1 MAPDQESTQLNL
13 GYEIFIALISILSVF
28 NMVLAIIP
36 GIDPDAVHV
45 VYTINLFLT
54 LLFIFDFGLRLC
66 TASSRSFYFF
76 RDYGWADFF
85 AIIPIFRIL
94 RLFRIFKAYRLV
106 HRHGSKNLIGYLS
119 VHRAEA
125 ALFILV
131 FAVIIII
138 ESGSFMVL
146 VAESGSPDANIVTSG
161 DAMWWTYV
169 TITTV
174 GYGDRYPVTEAG
186 RLIGILVMTTGV
198 GIFATF
204 AGYISN
210 KLLTPKDTE
219 EEAALPAP
227 VTENPAASCLAEL
240 KQFMEERENID
251 AEIAARLQKLEGLLA
266 QEGAVQ
272 QGTGGQPV

>member
-28 NMVLAIIP
+28 NMVLAVIP
-36 GIDPDAVHV
+36 GIDPAAVHV
-45 VYTINLFLT
+45 VFTINLFLT

-66 TASSRSFYFF
+66 TAASRSFYFI
-76 RDYGWADFF
+76 RDYGWADLL
-85 AIIPIFRIL
+85 AIIPFFRIL
-94 RLFRIFKAYRLV
+94 RVFRIFKTYRLV
-106 HRHGSKNLIGYLS
+106 HKQGAKNLIGYLTM
-119 VHRAEA
+119 HRAEA

-138 ESGSFMVL
+138 ELGSFMVL
-146 VAESGSPDANIVTSG
+146 VAESVSPDANIVTSG

-204 AGYISN
+204 AGYIGN
-210 KLLTPKDTE
+210 KLL
-219 EEAALPAP
+219 AP
-227 VTENPAASCLAEL
+227 PEREQRHETVPDLSPPAAVTLAEL
-240 KQFMEERENID
+240 RQYLEQREKID
-251 AEIAARLQKLEGLLA
+251 AEISTRLARLERQ
-266 QEGAVQ
+266 VQ
-272 QGTGGQPV
+272 GETTPSGSGPAA